1 MVEVARRFDLLD
13 GLRGIAAIAVVIHHY
28 TEHNDLHWLAGAWVA
43 VDLFFILSGFVIAHS
58 YGTKILNGL
67 SFSTFLLVR
76 LIRLGP
82 LYFLGLALGAIAA
95 LVEISVA
102 TAPEITDN
110 KVLTAFLHGL
120 IWIPYFGSGNWPFGM
135 ESIVNPI
142 FPLNDPAWS
151 LFFEMFVNVVFF
163 YIVVRYRIVS
173 NLKLVAVASACFVL
187 CTAVFRTINPGWG
200 AENFVFGFTRVT
212 AEFFA
217 GALVYSTGLH
227 LKTFRAKIIFG
238 TSLAA
243 ILCFAL
249 ENSKLALV
257 NSITLI
263 PLMVIMLSTV
273 QIAGWWR
280 SACKLLGDLSYPLYI
295 LHFPLYRLLYEIR
308 TIKLLSP
315 MAQTF
320 LLSAIAMVASFA
332 MVSLDLRARRW
343 LMAKLVND
351 KRSSAVV

>member
-13 GLRGIAAIAVVIHHY
+13 ELEWGIAAIAVVIHHY
-28 TEHNDLHWLAGAWVA
+28 PEHDDLHWLAGAWVA
-43 VDLFFILSGFVIAHS
+43 VELFFILSGFVIAHS

-238 TSLAA
+238 TSFSGDTM
-243 ILCFAL
+243 LCFGEFKARL
-249 ENSKLALV
+249 GKLNNTDPIDGDYVVHRFRSPGGGAPLANSSV
-257 NSITLI
+257 TCRIH
-263 PLMVIMLSTV
+263 STFC
-273 QIAGWWR
+273 IFR
-280 SACKLLGDLSYPLYI
+280 STDFSMR
-295 LHFPLYRLLYEIR
+295 F
-308 TIKLLSP
+308 
-315 MAQTF
+315 
-320 LLSAIAMVASFA
+320 V
-332 MVSLDLRARRW
+332 
-343 LMAKLVND
+343 
-351 KRSSAVV
+351 RSSCLVQWHRPSC